1 MVDGVYTL
9 ISPRRGAI
17 AMTTVML
24 DPITTSV
31 MLTAVKTRVE
41 LELVD
46 IYSLYY
52 WLFPG
57 HVIVEHQ
64 EAGQ

>member
-17 AMTTVML
+17 AMTT
-24 DPITTSV
+24 V

-57 HVIVEHQ
+57 YVIVEHQ

>member
-1 MVDGVYTL
+1 
-9 ISPRRGAI
+9 
-17 AMTTVML
+17 MTKVML
-24 DPITTSV
+24 DQITTSV

-41 LELVD
+41 LEPVD

-57 HVIVEHQ
+57 YVIVEHQ

>member
-1 MVDGVYTL
+1 
-9 ISPRRGAI
+9 
-17 AMTTVML
+17 MTTVML
-24 DPITTSV
+24 DPITTTAKITTLTTSV
-31 MLTAVKTRVE
+31 QF
-41 LELVD
+41 ELVD

-57 HVIVEHQ
+57 YVIVEHQ

>member
-1 MVDGVYTL
+1 
-9 ISPRRGAI
+9 
-17 AMTTVML
+17 MTTVML

-31 MLTAVKTRVE
+31 E
-41 LELVD
+41 LEPVD

-57 HVIVEHQ
+57 YVIVEHQ